1 MRERERGCI
10 AKHFNDIESIGSE
23 QTNDIFFRNDTKIN
37 KEKCLKSGILPYFF
51 GTQEQIR
58 S

>member
-23 QTNDIFFRNDTKIN
+23 QTNDIFLETIQK
-37 KEKCLKSGILPYFF
+37 
-51 GTQEQIR
+51 
-58 S
+58 